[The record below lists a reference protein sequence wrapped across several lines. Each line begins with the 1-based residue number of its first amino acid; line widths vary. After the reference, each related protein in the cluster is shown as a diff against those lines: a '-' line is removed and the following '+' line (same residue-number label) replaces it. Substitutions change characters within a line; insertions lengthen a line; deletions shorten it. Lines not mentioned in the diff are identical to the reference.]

1 MKKLLLTLVVGVSL
15 ALFNNLAI
23 AQHSHGMEKSDTL
36 KAGKTSQ
43 MNMTIQSDMSQQHLQ
58 RRGRTVDDTSKTS
71 KKMMGKKMMMQGHH
85 KGMMGMMHGKMGSDM
100 GMNDPIM
107 MALHTA
113 GCPGYLLKV
122 ADKLNLSDS
131 QKENFEALKTN
142 FKKFVVKKNADI
154 KVAKIEL
161 DELLSK
167 GKFDTKKIKEQIEK
181 IESLQSELRSEML
194 KTIEKSRS
202 FLRQDQLDKLK
213 ELRAQGGMGM
223 GMMKHEKMK

>member
-1 MKKLLLTLVVGVSL
+1 MKRLLLIIVVVVGVSL
-15 ALFNNLAI
+15 ALINNLAI
-23 AQHSHGMEKSDTL
+23 AQHSHSMEKSDTL

-58 RRGRTVDDTSKTS
+58 RRGRTIDDTSKTS
-71 KKMMGKKMMMQGHH
+71 KKMMGKKMMMQGKMGNMMQGH

-107 MALHTA
+107 MTLHTA

-161 DELLSK
+161 
-167 GKFDTKKIKEQIEK
+167 F
-181 IESLQSELRSEML
+181 
-194 KTIEKSRS
+194 
-202 FLRQDQLDKLK
+202 
-213 ELRAQGGMGM
+213 
-223 GMMKHEKMK
+223 